1 MMRSKEQTTT
11 PAPAERGLTFRS
23 VGLGLGIVVFINLW
37 VTYAETVVHSSRLNL
52 SYFQLT
58 LMAVF
63 LILVAVVNPF
73 LKMCSPRI
81 AFSPSE
87 LLAIV
92 AIGMVGLRSARLWH
106 HGLFNRSDCNPD
118 LFFHAGKSVGGIL
131 SSASKFMGGANT
143 TRSTPHIL

>member
-1 MMRSKEQTTT
+1 MRSKEQTTT

-87 LLAIV
+87 LLATV
-92 AIGMVGLRSARLWH
+92 AMKK
-106 HGLFNRSDCNPD
+106 C
-118 LFFHAGKSVGGIL
+118 
-131 SSASKFMGGANT
+131 
-143 TRSTPHIL
+143 STD